1 MSLKLAFEAFR
12 VFIRTERLS
21 VRAGTFLVHMAW
33 VFFVAMLLWCGGFFS
48 QACAAQPP
56 QAALQYRDDVIRNA
70 RLEWGLSAPVA
81 DFAAQLHQESGWRP
95 DAISPA
101 GAQGLAQFMPATADW
116 ISQLIPMLSSREPF
130 NPAWAIRAGRQGGS
144 VHRITFREAVSEG
157 LFRRVCL
164 RTGKEWSEASEQAW
178 MASVYKFYGAGAS
191 EELDCIP
198 ANGGG
203 AWLSRALI
211 ESRMSADTPVLRLTC
226 KEGYE
231 LLSDEVRFRETQD
244 WLDEHLKPL
253 LEALPAGARSF
264 LGRDFGRSG
273 DLSVDYPLLQEKNLI
288 RRVPFVLEL
297 RNVPFRQQE
306 QITWY
311 LMDGLPGL
319 LGAAFD
325 ARGNGAY
332 LAEYAMQRYGSGRVQ
347 QVMPTEGWYREHMPP
362 VKAALEDGNLVDLPK
377 DEDTLDDLRAVQVVN
392 GVPRVPEQRS
402 KAKADG
408 GKRHGDSA
416 IALALAYFASREIN
430 KGPVKA
436 SSRRRRQAARMLEG
450 Y

>member
-1 MSLKLAFEAFR
+1 MAVR
-12 VFIRTERLS
+12 V
-21 VRAGTFLVHMAW
+21 V
-33 VFFVAMLLWCGGFFS
+33 
-48 QACAAQPP
+48 
-56 QAALQYRDDVIRNA
+56 DVI
-70 RLEWGLSAPVA
+70 LPGLFESAQSGKLRDEQIDQPDIVHEPQSADVPVCHA
-81 DFAAQLHQESGWRP
+81 EFG
-95 DAISPA
+95 IS
-101 GAQGLAQFMPATADW
+101 
-116 ISQLIPMLSSREPF
+116 RV
-130 NPAWAIRAGRQGGS
+130 GG
-144 VHRITFREAVSEG
+144 EG
-157 LFRRVCL
+157 LVQLREYPLLRYIKHLRRIAL
-164 RTGKEWSEASEQAW
+164 RGKESCTLRRKAEFGGKAHQAQH
-178 MASVYKFYGAGAS
+178 
-191 EELDCIP
+191 P
-198 ANGGG
+198 GGG
-203 AWLSRALI
+203 AAQMIRVTA
-211 ESRMSADTPVLRLTC
+211 EPGRLTL
-226 KEGYE
+226 EGHAGYAPTGKDIVCAAV
-231 LLSDEVRFRETQD
+231 S
-244 WLDEHLKPL
+244 
-253 LEALPAGARSF
+253 ALVLALAER
-264 LGRDFGRSG
+264 
-273 DLSVDYPLLQEKNLI
+273 LQEKNLV

-450 Y
+450 F